1 MSRVSEIRI
10 VTVVGN
16 PKAGSRT
23 LTAASTLASGVA
35 ERLREVGEFD
45 PVVAEPIDLAVI
57 ADGLLAP
64 WRLSPAA
71 ANAVDSAR
79 SAAVLVL
86 ATPTYKASFT
96 GLLKLFLDTLP
107 AGSLATAAV
116 LPLTV
121 AGGPGH
127 RQLADLQ
134 LRPVLS
140 ELGAAVPTPSL
151 LLEEA
156 QLAALPPIVEDFLD
170 RHAAVLTATVAALR
184 RPAVTARTTVTHELK
199 GSLS

>member
-1 MSRVSEIRI
+1 MSEIRI

-23 LTAASTLASGVA
+23 LAAASTLASGVA

-86 ATPTYKASFT
+86 ATPTT
-96 GLLKLFLDTLP
+96 RP
-107 AGSLATAAV
+107 AIRDCSNCSWT
-116 LPLTV
+116 PC
-121 AGGPGH
+121 
-127 RQLADLQ
+127 
-134 LRPVLS
+134 RPVRWPPRRCCRS
-140 ELGAAVPTPSL
+140 PWRVARPPAAPPTCNCDPC
-151 LLEEA
+151 
-156 QLAALPPIVEDFLD
+156 
-170 RHAAVLTATVAALR
+170 
-184 RPAVTARTTVTHELK
+184 
-199 GSLS
+199 

>member
-1 MSRVSEIRI
+1 MSRVSRIRI

-23 LTAASTLASGVA
+23 LTAATTLASGVA
-35 ERLREVGEFD
+35 ERLRDVDDFD

-71 ANAVDSAR
+71 AQAVDSAR

-86 ATPTYKASFT
+86 ATPTYKASYT
-96 GLLKLFLDTLP
+96 GLLKLFLDAFP
-107 AGSLATAAV
+107 AGSLSTAVV

-127 RQLADLQ
+127 RPLADLH

-156 QLAALPPIVEDFLD
+156 ELATLPPIVEDFLD
-170 RHAAVLTATVAALR
+170 RHAAVLAATVAALR
-184 RPAVTARTTVTHELK
+184 RPTVTARTAVTHELK
-199 GSLS
+199 GSLA

>member
-1 MSRVSEIRI
+1 MSRVSRIRI

-23 LTAASTLASGVA
+23 LTAATTLASGVA
-35 ERLREVGEFD
+35 ERLRDVGDFD

-71 ANAVDSAR
+71 AQAVDSAR

-86 ATPTYKASFT
+86 ATPTYKASYT
-96 GLLKLFLDTLP
+96 GLLKLFLDAFP
-107 AGSLATAAV
+107 AGSLSTAVV

-127 RQLADLQ
+127 RPLADLH

-156 QLAALPPIVEDFLD
+156 ELATLPPIVEDFLD
-170 RHAAVLTATVAALR
+170 RHAAVLAATVAALR
-184 RPAVTARTTVTHELK
+184 RPTVTARTAVTHELK

>member
-1 MSRVSEIRI
+1 MSRVSRIRI

-23 LTAASTLASGVA
+23 LTAATTLASGVA
-35 ERLREVGEFD
+35 EGLRDVGDFD

-71 ANAVDSAR
+71 AQAVDSAR

-86 ATPTYKASFT
+86 ATPTYKASYT
-96 GLLKLFLDTLP
+96 GLLKLFLDAFP
-107 AGSLATAAV
+107 AGSLSTAVV

-127 RQLADLQ
+127 RPLADLH

-156 QLAALPPIVEDFLD
+156 ELATLPPIVEDFLD
-170 RHAAVLTATVAALR
+170 RHAAVLAATVAALR
-184 RPAVTARTTVTHELK
+184 RPTVTARTAVTHELK